1 MKGKIILALII
12 LISLFSVSYAQTNK
26 VILYLFWGDGCPH
39 CKAEKA
45 FLEKLKEKYPELEI
59 KEYEVWYNSE
69 NLELFDKMAKSYGCS
84 AKAVP
89 TTFIGDKYIV
99 GYLSDST
106 TGKKIEDAIKECLN
120 KGCINPIEKINESSS
135 GMCTGNEIVELPT
148 FGELDASKMSL
159 PTFTI
164 IIAGIDG
171 FNPCAFFVLFFLLS
185 MLVYAQSRKIML
197 LIGSIFVFF
206 SGFIYFLFMA
216 AWLNLFLIIGKL
228 AIITTLAGS
237 VALIIGVINIKDFFF
252 FKKGISLTIP
262 DHAKP
267 KLFKRM
273 RNLLKAS
280 SLSSTILGTIILAIA
295 ANFYELL
302 CTSGFPMVF
311 TRVLTLNNLSI
322 TEYYLYL
329 ILYNI
334 IYVIPLMVIVLM
346 FSITLGAKKLTEK
359 QGQILKL
366 ISGFMM
372 LYLGA
377 ILLVLPSLLNNLI
390 MGIGLLALA
399 LLSSAIVYFG
409 TKFKRK

>member
-390 MGIGLLALA
+390 MGVGLLALA

-409 TKFKRK
+409 TKF